1 LSGRDEQAQ
10 YELREVRAL
19 LDWLD
24 NARTYGRIT
33 ITVRLSR
40 GAPKPA
46 SAGRSKPA
54 SALTMHIPHRFDS
67 VQHSLELLVSN
78 QDA

>member
-1 LSGRDEQAQ
+1 VERSIAAKLANQAKVVG
-10 YELREVRAL
+10 ELYS
-19 LDWLD
+19 
-24 NARTYGRIT
+24 RTGKHSVYYSRM
-33 ITVRLSR
+33 SR

-54 SALTMHIPHRFDS
+54 GALTMHIPHRFDS